1 MSNRMSIDERP
12 RNCQLP
18 GPVAAVPG
26 LLHAVDPV
34 DAVDAEG
41 PGRKPP
47 TRRPANR
54 PTPQT
59 QPLMLLSQAADA
71 FHHGPRSLK
80 RSAYD

>member
-1 MSNRMSIDERP
+1 MRGEDQEIETTSSWALARRMGNCMSIDERP

-26 LLHAVDPV
+26 FLHVVDPV

-47 TRRPANR
+47 TRQPAASAD
-54 PTPQT
+54 P
-59 QPLMLLSQAADA
+59 AADA
-71 FHHGPRSLK
+71 FEPSG
-80 RSAYD
+80 